1 MTGIDQDKLD
11 GLREL
16 IKLLLALMQAER
28 PRVVYRYPPFMPQPQ
43 PVPPMPPGPVPP
55 GSGEGGMNL
64 VRAAEIV
71 ERGGAR
77 AQEAIRH
84 GTEAARAAL
93 LQLAEQ
99 RDIEQQA
106 VEQVIEAVSALK
118 ALQHRH
124 RHQGEPASTGDAGA
138 EGAPAPST
146 HTRHAAAHSVQ
157 AAGKRHKS

>member
-16 IKLLLALMQAER
+16 IKLLLALMRAER
-28 PRVVYRYPPFMPQPQ
+28 PRVVYSYPPFMPQPQ
-43 PVPPMPPGPVPP
+43 PTPPMPPGPLQP

-84 GTEAARAAL
+84 GTEAARTAL

-106 VEQVIEAVSALK
+106 VEQVIEAVTALK

-124 RHQGEPASTGDAGA
+124 RHQGEPASSSDAEPQGSA
-138 EGAPAPST
+138 SPST
-146 HTRHAAAHSVQ
+146 HARQAASPSGQ
-157 AAGKRHKS
+157 AAGKRHKG